1 MEGRQA
7 GRRFDS
13 RLAGSRAGT
22 CRRTGVRVHAN
33 TRTDTP
39 ARVESI
45 GRTRVVSTEGTNE
58 QTETRRQLVLAN
70 ESQFVVRNIA
80 SRRYEYD
87 DDESNP
93 VVVVVMATKEIY
105 PVGRLS
111 T

>member
-1 MEGRQA
+1 M
-7 GRRFDS
+7 
-13 RLAGSRAGT
+13 
-22 CRRTGVRVHAN
+22 
-33 TRTDTP
+33 
-39 ARVESI
+39 
-45 GRTRVVSTEGTNE
+45 
-58 QTETRRQLVLAN
+58 LAN

-87 DDESNP
+87 DDGSNP